1 VVSDLWGQFDWRLW
15 PGRAGGAGRGS
26 GEWRPEY
33 VGVGYARA
41 IAVPGMLVATGE
53 MVIAFASR
61 SSFEHDLCFDII
73 AEFYGESG
81 GANQEIGR

>member
-1 VVSDLWGQFDWRLW
+1 
-15 PGRAGGAGRGS
+15 
-26 GEWRPEY
+26 
-33 VGVGYARA
+33 
-41 IAVPGMLVATGE
+41 MLVATGE